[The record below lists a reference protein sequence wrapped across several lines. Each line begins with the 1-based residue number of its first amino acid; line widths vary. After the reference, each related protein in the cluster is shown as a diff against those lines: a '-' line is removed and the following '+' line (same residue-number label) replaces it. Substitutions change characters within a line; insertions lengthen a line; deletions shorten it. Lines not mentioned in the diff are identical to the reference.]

1 MLLDC
6 YYGAQVTKST
16 GNKPGENDVFT
27 NLFCI
32 DYATERNTDLNRKEP
47 VRLRQRRIK
56 NGGYSPYLD
65 TYWNGKRS
73 YDFLKLYLN
82 PPTDD
87 LAIIENKTTLEL
99 ARQIKYKRIL
109 ELQTGLHGSA
119 VVKPRPKFRDFFAE
133 LASDKI
139 RFDNNAGNWASAF
152 KHVLVFLGDDNP
164 TIQEIDDIWLE
175 EFRAYYLKLISELEN
190 KGLASSTAL
199 SYFNRVRTALT
210 TAYER
215 RIIERNPA
223 NLARPIRAENAIREF
238 LTLNEVKRLV
248 ETKCDQPIL
257 KNAFLFC
264 VLTGL
269 RWSDIARLTWEEVK
283 GNDVD
288 GWYLHFKQQKTR
300 LYHVLPITPQAKE
313 LLGERFESTQV
324 IFNRLKYSSKTSIE
338 LCRWAIAAGIPKRI
352 TFHSARHTHAT
363 LLLSHGIDI
372 YTVSKLLGH
381 KHVVSTERYA
391 HITDKLKQ
399 DAINKLSNIHS

>member
-1 MLLDC
+1 MPR
-6 YYGAQVTKST
+6 K
-16 GNKPGENDVFT
+16 
-27 NLFCI
+27 
-32 DYATERNTDLNRKEP
+32 RNSDLNRKEP

-56 NGGYSPYLD
+56 NGGYSLYLD

-82 PPTDD
+82 PPMDD

-99 ARQIKYKRIL
+99 AKQIKYKRIL

-133 LASDKI
+133 LASEKI

-152 KHVLVFLGDDNP
+152 KHVLVFLADDNP

-175 EFRAYYLKLISELEN
+175 EFRAYLLEVD
-190 KGLASSTAL
+190 KRSGKPRLSSSTAL

-223 NLARPIRAENAIREF
+223 NLARPIRAENAMREF

-248 ETKCDQPIL
+248 ETKCDQPVL
-257 KNAFLFC
+257 KDAFLFC

-269 RWSDIARLTWEEVK
+269 RWSDIAHLTWEEVK
-283 GNDVD
+283 GNEVD
-288 GWYLHFKQQKTR
+288 GWYLHFKQRKTR
-300 LYHVLPITPQAKE
+300 QFHVLPITFEAKE
-313 LLGERFESTQV
+313 LLGNRHQSDSP
-324 IFNRLKYSSKTSIE
+324 IFRLLKYSSKTSVE
-338 LCRWAIAAGIPKRI
+338 LSRWAISAAISKKI

-363 LLLSHGIDI
+363 LLLSHGVDI

-381 KHVVSTERYA
+381 KHVISTERYA
-391 HITDKLKQ
+391 HLSDRMKAE
-399 DAINKLSNIHS
+399 AINKLSLLDASKPK

>member
-1 MLLDC
+1 MPR
-6 YYGAQVTKST
+6 K
-16 GNKPGENDVFT
+16 
-27 NLFCI
+27 
-32 DYATERNTDLNRKEP
+32 RNTDLNRKEP

-56 NGGYSPYLD
+56 NGGYSLYLD

-99 ARQIKYKRIL
+99 AKQIKYKRIL

-133 LASDKI
+133 LASEKI

-164 TIQEIDDIWLE
+164 TIQEIDDVWLE
-175 EFRAYYLKLISELEN
+175 EFRGYLLEVDKRSGKPKLS
-190 KGLASSTAL
+190 SSTAL

-215 RIIERNPA
+215 RMIERNPA
-223 NLARPIRAENAIREF
+223 NLARPIRAENAMREF

-248 ETKCDQPIL
+248 ETKCDQPVL
-257 KNAFLFC
+257 KDAFLFC

-269 RWSDIARLTWEEVK
+269 RWSDIAHLSLDEVK
-283 GNDVD
+283 GNESD
-288 GWYLHFKQQKTR
+288 GWYLHFKQRKTKNH
-300 LYHVLPITPQAKE
+300 HVLPITPEAKQ
-313 LLGERFESTQV
+313 LLENNKSSGKF
-324 IFNRLKYSSKTSIE
+324 IFKDLKYSSKTAIE
-338 LCRWAIAAGIPKRI
+338 LCRWAIAAGISKKI

-363 LLLSHGIDI
+363 LLLSHGVDI

-381 KHVVSTERYA
+381 KHVISTERYV
-391 HITDKLKQ
+391 HMTDNLKKDAVKKLQ
-399 DAINKLSNIHS
+399 SLNLI

>member
-1 MLLDC
+1 MPR
-6 YYGAQVTKST
+6 K
-16 GNKPGENDVFT
+16 
-27 NLFCI
+27 
-32 DYATERNTDLNRKEP
+32 RNTDLNRKEP

-56 NGGYSPYLD
+56 NGGYSLYLD

-99 ARQIKYKRIL
+99 AKQIKYKRIL

-133 LASDKI
+133 LASEKI
-139 RFDNNAGNWASAF
+139 RFDNNAGNWASAY
-152 KHVLVFLGDDNP
+152 KHVLVFLADDNP

-175 EFRAYYLKLISELEN
+175 KFRAYLLEVD
-190 KGLASSTAL
+190 KRSGKPRLSSSTAL

-215 RIIERNPA
+215 RMIERNPA
-223 NLARPIRAENAIREF
+223 NLARPIRAENAMREF

-248 ETKCDQPIL
+248 ETRCDQPVL
-257 KNAFLFC
+257 KDAFLFC
-264 VLTGL
+264 VVTGL
-269 RWSDIARLTWEEVK
+269 RWSDIAHLTWEEVK
-283 GNDVD
+283 GKDMD
-288 GWYLHFKQQKTR
+288 GWYLHFKQRKTK
-300 LYHVLPITPQAKE
+300 LCHVLPITTQAKE
-313 LLGERFESTQV
+313 LLGERLESNQV
-324 IFNRLKYSSKTSIE
+324 VFSHLKYSSKTSAE
-338 LCRWAIAAGIPKRI
+338 LCRWAIAAGVAKRI

-363 LLLSHGIDI
+363 LLLSQGVDI

-381 KHVVSTERYA
+381 RHVVSTERYA
-391 HITDKLKQ
+391 HVTDKLKTE
-399 DAINKLSNIHS
+399 AINKLAGIHLHQKDASY

>member
-1 MLLDC
+1 M
-6 YYGAQVTKST
+6 GRKKS
-16 GNKPGENDVFT
+16 
-27 NLFCI
+27 I
-32 DYATERNTDLNRKEP
+32 DHNRKEP
-47 VRLRQRRIK
+47 VRLRQKRLR
-56 NGGYSPYLD
+56 NGGYSLYLD

-87 LAIIENKTTLEL
+87 LSIIENKTTLEL
-99 ARQIKYKRIL
+99 AKQIKYKRIL

-133 LASDKI
+133 LASEKI

-175 EFRAYYLKLISELEN
+175 EFRAYLLEVD
-190 KGLASSTAL
+190 KRSGKPRLSSSTAL

-223 NLARPIRAENAIREF
+223 NLARPIRAENAMREF

-248 ETKCDQPIL
+248 ETKCDLPVL
-257 KNAFLFC
+257 KDAFLFC

-269 RWSDIARLTWEEVK
+269 RWSDIAHLTWDEVK
-283 GNDVD
+283 GDETD
-288 GWYLHFKQQKTR
+288 GWYLQFKQRKTSQF
-300 LYHVLPITPQAKE
+300 HVLPITAQARE
-313 LLGERFESTQV
+313 LLGSGAAQNQT
-324 IFNRLKYSSKTSIE
+324 IFNQLRYSSKTSTE
-338 LCRWAIAAGIPKRI
+338 LCRWAIAAGVSKRI
-352 TFHSARHTHAT
+352 SFHSARHTHAT
-363 LLLSHGIDI
+363 LLLSHGVDI

-381 KHVVSTERYA
+381 KHIVSTERYA
-391 HITDKLKQ
+391 HLTDNLKKE
-399 DAINKLSNIHS
+399 AIHKIVLGTCIINKETNY